1 MKLILTFFCFTVLI
15 FSAHAQEPTKWE
27 KSRAGMFT
35 SYISK
40 NMNLNDEQK
49 EFVRSVMLERIHEA
63 RKEIKGN
70 NLSSEEKQRVYR
82 AAYANAQTK
91 LEEEFDKKTARKIMS
106 LSNEARKSADKK

>member
-1 MKLILTFFCFTVLI
+1 MRLILSLVLMFFLSLVVYG
-15 FSAHAQEPTKWE
+15 QEPTKWE

-35 SYISK
+35 NYISE
-40 NMNLNDEQK
+40 NMNINDDQK
-49 EFVRSVMLERIHEA
+49 EFIRSVMLERILEA
-63 RKEIKGN
+63 KKEIRGN
-70 NLSSEEKQRVYR
+70 NLSNEEKQRVYR